1 MRVAMNLNKDIQQLN
16 NKLDILRRKLDD
28 AKARDDQGLVK
39 QFKRELT
46 TVNKKI
52 ASIKGM
58 QSRSNSAQGEA
69 LNALSFHRALS
80 KLEQADM
87 GKFKKSVRGLIVV
100 HPLTTL
106 GKEMGIS
113 EVTGYAPK
121 AF

>member
-1 MRVAMNLNKDIQQLN
+1 MNLNKDIQQLN
-16 NKLDILRRKLDD
+16 NKLDMLRRKLDD

-69 LNALSFHRALS
+69 LNALPFHRPLS

>member
-1 MRVAMNLNKDIQQLN
+1 MNLNKDIQQLN
-16 NKLDILRRKLDD
+16 NKLDLLRRKLDD
-28 AKARDDQGLVK
+28 AKAKDNQSLVL
-39 QFKRELT
+39 QFKRELA

-58 QSRSNSAQGEA
+58 QSRNNSAQGEILKA
-69 LNALSFHRALS
+69 MAFSRALT
-80 KLEQADM
+80 KVEQADM
-87 GKFKKSVRGLIVV
+87 GKFKKSVRGLVVV

-121 AF
+121 PF